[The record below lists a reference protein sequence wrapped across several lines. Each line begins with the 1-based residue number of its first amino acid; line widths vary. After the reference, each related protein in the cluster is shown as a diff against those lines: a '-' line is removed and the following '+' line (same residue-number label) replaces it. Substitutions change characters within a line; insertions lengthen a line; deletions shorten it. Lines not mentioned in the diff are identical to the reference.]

1 MRRGGIDVREAAA
14 ADAAA
19 IAALHTASWRTTY
32 RGILSDAYLD
42 GPIETER
49 TAHWCGTFADPAA
62 SALVLVTEDTEGLT
76 GFICVIGDADPRWGA
91 LIDNLHVRPDRH
103 GRGIGR
109 ALMRAAARRLAA
121 WAPERPVH
129 LWVFDGNTAARAA
142 YERMGGRA
150 VERHAHATPEGRAVP
165 AWRYVWDRADDLIAG

>member
-1 MRRGGIDVREAAA
+1 MDARDDLREATA
-14 ADAAA
+14 ADADA
-19 IAALHTASWRTTY
+19 IAALHAASWRATY

-49 TAHWCGTFADPAA
+49 RRHWAA
-62 SALVLVTEDTEGLT
+62 RLDDGSPPLVLVAPDQDGLA
-76 GFICVIGDADPRWGA
+76 GFICMIGDADPRWGA

-103 GRGIGR
+103 GRGFGR
-109 ALMRAAARRLAA
+109 ALMRAAAGRLAA
-121 WAPERPVH
+121 RMPGRPVH

-150 VERHAHATPEGRAVP
+150 VERHDHATPEGRAVP
-165 AWRYVWDRADDLIAG
+165 AWRYAWDRIEDLLGA